1 MQSWLNNEVY
11 VNYNFSHFLAFYLD
25 VNVRER
31 IISSAAVINYHAAE
45 INTMACSQHKPATTT
60 LHIIIIRYM
69 RRLLRLLLNLGRWIG
84 ELDLLYDEPQFVHV
98 DLALI
103 CALPIYLFFRFVNY

>member
-1 MQSWLNNEVY
+1 MHDSVRPTLRPANITTP
-11 VNYNFSHFLAFYLD
+11 SHIGIAFRSEIANISGLIILL
-25 VNVRER
+25 R
-31 IISSAAVINYHAAE
+31 I
-45 INTMACSQHKPATTT
+45 
-60 LHIIIIRYM
+60 IIIIRYM